1 MVVARVSVPATSA
14 NLGPGYDVI
23 SVALER
29 PRLGV
34 EVEPREEEGI
44 ELTVTG
50 AFAAEV
56 VRDTWLNSACR
67 ALRLLSSGLG
77 LQRGWRVRIEAGI
90 PVKKGLGS
98 SAAEAVGA
106 LLAAHAAV
114 GMRLDRREVVRVAAL
129 VEPGGHADNVAAAAL
144 GGFTVVF
151 RRQEGFEVM
160 KIRPPEQLGFVV
172 VVPDVSK
179 ESTGSSRKVV
189 PKSVTMEDHVLV
201 TSRVAAMA
209 VSLERGDLRRLF
221 ELVIFDPLV
230 ERARADAGLY
240 GRYNWKE
247 LLGEK
252 ERLLRKYGVA
262 MTISGAGPS
271 RLLWYD
277 LRKNWQEEGKR
288 PIDEALND
296 LVWSLE
302 SKGHRVLEVIWTR
315 PGRKGAELV
324 SR

>member
-1 MVVARVSVPATSA
+1 MVAARVSVPATSA
-14 NLGPGYDVI
+14 NLGPGYDVM

-29 PRLGV
+29 PRLEV

-50 AFAAEV
+50 AYASEV

-77 LQRGWRVRIEAGI
+77 LQQGWRVRIEAGI
-90 PVKKGLGS
+90 PVRKGLGS

-106 LLAAHAAV
+106 LMAARAAM
-114 GMRLDRREVVRVAAL
+114 GMHLDRSEVVRVAAL
-129 VEPGGHADNVAAAAL
+129 VEPGRHADNVAAAAL

-151 RRQEGFEVM
+151 RDQEGFEVV

-189 PKSVTMEDHVLV
+189 PESVTMEDHVLV

-209 VSLERGDLRRLF
+209 IFLERGDLRRLF
-221 ELVIFDPLV
+221 ELVVFDPLV
-230 ERARADAGLY
+230 ERARADAGFY
-240 GRYNWKE
+240 GRYSWKE

-296 LVWSLE
+296 IIWSLE
-302 SKGHRVLEVIWTR
+302 SRGHKVLEVIWTR
-315 PGRKGAELV
+315 PGRKGAEIV

>member
-1 MVVARVSVPATSA
+1 LVAARVSVPATSA
-14 NLGPGYDVI
+14 NLGPGYDVM

-29 PRLGV
+29 PRLEV

-50 AFAAEV
+50 AYASEV

-77 LQRGWRVRIEAGI
+77 LQQGWRVRIEAGI
-90 PVKKGLGS
+90 PVRKGLGS

-106 LLAAHAAV
+106 LMAARAAM
-114 GMRLDRREVVRVAAL
+114 GMHLDRSEVVRVAAL
-129 VEPGGHADNVAAAAL
+129 VEPGRHADNVAAAAL

-151 RRQEGFEVM
+151 RDQEGFEVV

-189 PKSVTMEDHVLV
+189 PESVTMEDHVLV

-209 VSLERGDLRRLF
+209 IFLERGDLRRLF
-221 ELVIFDPLV
+221 ELVVFDPLV
-230 ERARADAGLY
+230 ERARADAGFY
-240 GRYNWKE
+240 GRYSWKE

-296 LVWSLE
+296 IIWSLE
-302 SKGHRVLEVIWTR
+302 SRGHKVLEVIWTR
-315 PGRKGAELV
+315 PGRKGAEIV